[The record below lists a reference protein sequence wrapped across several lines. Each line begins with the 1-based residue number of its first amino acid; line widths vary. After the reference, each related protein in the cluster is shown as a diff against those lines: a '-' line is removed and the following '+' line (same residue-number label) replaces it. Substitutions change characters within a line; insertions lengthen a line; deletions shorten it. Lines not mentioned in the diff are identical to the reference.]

1 MFEAERSLIARVFFA
16 QVRGDVD
23 CLLPPPNQALLRK
36 LNLSAYWIGML
47 IRHERPVELK
57 LKGPYIASRLI
68 SQHRWDRLEKLVGK
82 LGALDIRPVMFKG
95 GALIARYPEFL
106 GMRPMADLDIIVRGS
121 DLAKTHGFMRSQGYK
136 DLIGAG
142 RFGNRLSK
150 GWAMVLGTG
159 FEHQNIDLHTR
170 VTEPPVCTSLSKSI
184 LESNEM
190 ANGFRIPDIYDCI
203 SMISLHVVRSGMVRP
218 IYEYLD
224 LLWYVCQLDDV
235 QWQRCL
241 ERAGFHRLVPA
252 LYLSL
257 RQAVWL
263 TMAQDYPQHQE
274 YEQLQNRI
282 NELEKRVGRTRKR
295 MIALIAPEHLP
306 LKPNPKLMP
315 PLVRRSIVMGT
326 GIASVPRVAASF
338 CLYGTARLLDNALPS
353 SG

>member
-1 MFEAERSLIARVFFA
+1 
-16 QVRGDVD
+16 
-23 CLLPPPNQALLRK
+23 
-36 LNLSAYWIGML
+36 
-47 IRHERPVELK
+47 
-57 LKGPYIASRLI
+57 
-68 SQHRWDRLEKLVGK
+68 
-82 LGALDIRPVMFKG
+82 
-95 GALIARYPEFL
+95 
-106 GMRPMADLDIIVRGS
+106 MADLDIIVRAPE
-121 DLAKTHGFMRSQGYK
+121 LEKTLGFMRDQGYK
-136 DLIGAG
+136 GLIGTG
-142 RFGNRLSK
+142 RFGHRLSK

-159 FEHQNIDLHTR
+159 FERQNIDLHTR

-190 ANGFRIPDIYDCI
+190 ANGFRIPDVYDCI

-218 IYEYLD
+218 VYEYLD
-224 LLWYVCQLDDV
+224 LLWYVCQLDNL

-241 ERAGFHRLVPA
+241 ERARLHRLLPA

-257 RQAVWL
+257 RQAIWL
-263 TMAQDYPQHQE
+263 TMTRDYRQHQE
-274 YEQLQNRI
+274 CEQLLNRM
-282 NELEKRVGRTRKR
+282 NELERRVGRTRKR
-295 MIALIAPEHLP
+295 IIALMAPEHLP